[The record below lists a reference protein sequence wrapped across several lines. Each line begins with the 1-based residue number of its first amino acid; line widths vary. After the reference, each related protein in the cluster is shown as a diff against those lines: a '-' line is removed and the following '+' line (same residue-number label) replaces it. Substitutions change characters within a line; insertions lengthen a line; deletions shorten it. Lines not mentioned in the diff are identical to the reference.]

1 MAVKPVVSN
10 MTPWDATKEKVIN
23 FTYTGNLPV
32 SNRATIYDAS
42 TLQVVYDVTEQTSS
56 FTHTIPPNTLRT
68 SMYEPNGN
76 GHKYAIE
83 LRVTDFNGVESAVS
97 DKVYFWC
104 LETPVFEYVYPLN
117 DSSINLPSLDLQINY
132 SQANGEKLYS
142 YRHYLYDNTRQEV
155 IMTDT
160 YYTDENL
167 AYSFKG
173 LDNHTSY
180 YIRSKGT
187 TENGIEVDTGMTRV
201 FINYENV
208 GNYALMNTESDLN
221 ATVTGYTNITCI
233 DATEDADDYV
243 FFNSCVQLLDKKVT
257 YEKNF
262 KIDKD
267 FTMQLKITQLWNNAR
282 ICYMT
287 NGTNF
292 IEISS
297 YRFDDNSIRYMLRVN
312 NGLTD
317 YIRYSDPL
325 YVQNTDFVVINLRRI
340 DNLFNFNALQV

>member
-1 MAVKPVVSN
+1 
-10 MTPWDATKEKVIN
+10 
-23 FTYTGNLPV
+23 
-32 SNRATIYDAS
+32 
-42 TLQVVYDVTEQTSS
+42 
-56 FTHTIPPNTLRT
+56 
-68 SMYEPNGN
+68 
-76 GHKYAIE
+76 
-83 LRVTDFNGVESAVS
+83 
-97 DKVYFWC
+97 
-104 LETPVFEYVYPLN
+104 
-117 DSSINLPSLDLQINY
+117 
-132 SQANGEKLYS
+132 
-142 YRHYLYDNTRQEV
+142 
-155 IMTDT
+155 
-160 YYTDENL
+160 
-167 AYSFKG
+167 
-173 LDNHTSY
+173 
-180 YIRSKGT
+180 
-187 TENGIEVDTGMTRV
+187 
-201 FINYENV
+201 
-208 GNYALMNTESDLN
+208 MNTESDLN

-243 FFNSCVQLLDKKVT
+243 FFNSCVQLLDKEVT

-287 NGTNF
+287 NGTNY